1 MRLRSIV
8 VLLSA
13 TLLFGCV
20 NQYKVVEGT
29 DSSAFIRFERNI
41 ADPILGSITSYIK
54 VDDKQQCRQRYA
66 DQELMARH
74 NRGNP
79 LVSDLNV
86 DGLHVRPG
94 YFRIRINTVA
104 GGANCDL
111 FIGAEIESGQKYKV
125 VAEGNVHISVNKCS
139 AKIYRMTGKS
149 ADKEVYEELIPVE
162 YKQCNF

>member
-1 MRLRSIV
+1 MRLRSTIILLLAI
-8 VLLSA
+8 LLS
-13 TLLFGCV
+13 GCV
-20 NQYKVVEGT
+20 NQYKVVKDT
-29 DSSAFIRFERNI
+29 NSAAYIRFERKI

-54 VDDKQQCRQRYA
+54 VDAEQQCRQAYA

-86 DGLHVRPG
+86 DGLYVKPG

-104 GGANCDL
+104 GGANCDV
-111 FIGAEIESGQKYKV
+111 FVGTEIEAGQKYKV
-125 VAEGNVHISVNKCS
+125 LVEGNVHISVNKCL
-139 AKIYRMTGKS
+139 AKVYKMTGE
-149 ADKEVYEELIPVE
+149 KEGKEIYEELIPVE